1 MTRKIELKTAGQEAI
16 LQVHSCGLAK
26 VGKYPEVEFSGL
38 DDQDQPAMIAVNQKS
53 VDRQLAR
60 LNLDYGSAA
69 GRIIKFSRSANPADA
84 SKPYWN
90 LDDMGELDHQSAAAP
105 IAVRG
110 DWPLAQ
116 ARASGSAPVRADS
129 APQPTAASVT
139 PGVPDGGKPE
149 TPRDI
154 YMAITKD
161 TLAHVVPLY
170 LDAGVEVDASA
181 VAAIVATRFIAA
193 TRNGH

>member
-1 MTRKIELKTAGQEAI
+1 MTFPEKVSLKKAGESITLTVQKCAP
-16 LQVHSCGLAK
+16 AT
-26 VGKYPEVEFSGL
+26 VGTYPEIEFVG
-38 DDQDQPAMIAVNQKS
+38 IADGRLVVVPVPKVS
-53 VDRQLAR
+53 ADRQLAR
-60 LNLDYGSAA
+60 LLFNYEDCVKATLT
-69 GRIIKFSRSANPADA
+69 ISRDPNAKDAN
-84 SKPYWN
+84 KPYW
-90 LDDMGELDHQSAAAP
+90 G
-105 IAVRG
+105 IT
-110 DWPLAQ
+110 LAQ
-116 ARASGSAPVRADS
+116 GNGSAPVRADS